1 MMRTQLRLMV
11 EFTDL
16 EYIFQPRRFC
26 DSTLLICDI
35 HRYLSHTLSVAGALS
50 LLLINH
56 YLTLVE

>member
-1 MMRTQLRLMV
+1 MV